1 GRGTW
6 FSDTRGSC
14 GVDFS
19 QDEMIVALNEAQQ
32 GVQYGPNSKCFQKIR
47 VSVKGEPS
55 KSVVVRVVDTCP
67 HRYCSYGQLDLS
79 QAAFKKF
86 APMSKGVLDLEWSF
100 V

>member
-1 GRGTW
+1 
-6 FSDTRGSC
+6 GSC

-32 GVQYGPNSKCFQKIR
+32 GEQRGPDSQCFKKIR
-47 VSVKGEPS
+47 VSVKGDPLN
-55 KSVVVRVVDTCP
+55 SVVVRVVDTCP

-100 V
+100 